1 MTLTVNREI
10 FLHPDFTRNLDEV
23 LCSYLNSLIDA
34 ELCKDDADFDFID
47 ECADAINSIR
57 SSFQSISAPV
67 ISDSGNA
74 EYTQKRIIRFSK
86 AIAAVAAAMLL
97 ILTANTA
104 IASATEYNIIEEVS
118 RKIAEIFTSDE
129 KPDEA
134 TTQMTATTTTTTTTT
149 VPSVT
154 KAPST
159 KKEQSTTDKSK
170 TEKATS
176 HKMPVQI
183 SVLVDIEV
191 GFEEGFKREYY
202 VGEQFDPSGLIVY
215 GVYNDGYRRKLDR
228 SEYNLKIPSGF
239 GRRTGSETIEASIHI
254 GIKCS
259 FTVQVV
265 QRQIIIAPTVP
276 STMHPAPDYE
286 TDDLPSEGGVE

>member
-10 FLHPDFTRNLDEV
+10 FLHPDFTQNLEEV

-57 SSFQSISAPV
+57 SSFESVSAPV
-67 ISDSGNA
+67 TADNGNKD
-74 EYTQKRIIRFSK
+74 TPKRIIRFSK

-118 RKIAEIFTSDE
+118 RKIAEIFTPEDE
-129 KPDEA
+129 PDENL
-134 TTQMTATTTTTTTTT
+134 TQTTTTTTTTT
-149 VPSVT
+149 TTAPSVT
-154 KAPST
+154 KTPST
-159 KKEQSTTDKSK
+159 KKDQTVTDKNK
-170 TEKATS
+170 TEKSTS
-176 HKMPVQI
+176 RKMPVQI

-228 SEYNLKIPSGF
+228 SEYKLRIPSDF
-239 GRRTGSETIEASIHI
+239 GRRTGTETIEASIHI

-286 TDDLPSEGGVE
+286 TDELPSEGGVE

>member
-1 MTLTVNREI
+1 MTLTVNREV
-10 FLHPDFTRNLDEV
+10 FLHPDFTQNLDEV

-67 ISDSGNA
+67 ISDNGKA
-74 EYTQKRIIRFSK
+74 GYTPKRIIRFSK
-86 AIAAVAAAMLL
+86 AIAAVAAAMIL

-118 RKIAEIFTSDE
+118 KKIAEIFTSDE
-129 KPDEA
+129 EPDET
-134 TTQMTATTTTTTTTT
+134 TTQITTTTTTTTTT

-170 TEKATS
+170 TEKSTS
-176 HKMPVQI
+176 QKAPVMLR
-183 SVLVDIEV
+183 VLVDIEV

-228 SEYNLKIPSGF
+228 NEYNLRIPSDF
-239 GRRTGSETIEASIHI
+239 GRSTGTETIKASIHI
-254 GIKCS
+254 GMVCS

-265 QRQIIIAPTVP
+265 ERQIIIAPTVP
-276 STMHPAPDYE
+276 STLHPAPDYE
-286 TDDLPSEGGVE
+286 TDDLPPEGDIE